1 MESPVNTPLPS
12 PPPWV
17 IQAFITPTDPLL
29 TLVCECVTEDFLE
42 PLLIHRAEASQKPH
56 SAPSRVCATAFG
68 LKDSGTV
75 LGDHRISQ
83 QEPDLVGGVFQAL
96 PHLSIPES

>member
-1 MESPVNTPLPS
+1 MESPVNTPL
-12 PPPWV
+12 PPWV

-29 TLVCECVTEDFLE
+29 TLVCECVTEGFLK
-42 PLLIHRAEASQKPH
+42 PLLIHWAEASKKPH
-56 SAPSRVCATAFG
+56 SAPNTACATAFG
-68 LKDSGTV
+68 LKDSETV

-83 QEPDLVGGVFQAL
+83 QELDLVGGVFQAS